1 MTSLSIFLVDLAK
14 ALLPNGRRLLPPP
27 INYNLIVCCGSIKGE
42 NSPFFFSVVSVQV
55 FTGNND
61 MYTVVRHSLKYPII
75 TRYLRIKPK
84 AWNGYIALRAEFY
97 GCRQGE
103 VSFDLPFP
111 LLMFS
116 KKPIFA

>member
-1 MTSLSIFLVDLAK
+1 M
-14 ALLPNGRRLLPPP
+14 GRSRLT
-27 INYNLIVCCGSIKGE
+27 IRRFVFVVC
-42 NSPFFFSVVSVQV
+42 VQV

-103 VSFDLPFP
+103 VSFDFPFP
-111 LLMFS
+111 LIMFS
-116 KKPIFA
+116 KKPFFA